1 MIRLALFVPL
11 ALFIGLS
18 ALLLLGLDKDPT
30 ELPSALV
37 GEKFPS
43 FTLIALD
50 EEQGMLSEKDL
61 IGEVALVN
69 VWATWCAPCRDE
81 MPTLER
87 LRGHLAHEDFVVFA
101 VSQDVDGLAAVK
113 PYISEYGY
121 TFPVLIDVGGE
132 IGRRYGVTGY
142 PESFVIDR
150 TGQVVYHHVGYND
163 WAQMNVVT
171 AIRGLITRGQWRLG

>member
-1 MIRLALFVPL
+1 MKRILPIII
-11 ALFIGLS
+11 FIGLFVFLAKS
-18 ALLLLGLDKDPT
+18 LYQPQTNIPSPLIGKPMPT
-30 ELPSALV
+30 FS
-37 GEKFPS
+37 
-43 FTLIALD
+43 
-50 EEQGMLSEKDL
+50 LSELNSDTSLTDSDILGNISL
-61 IGEVALVN
+61 IN

-87 LRGHLAHEDFVVFA
+87 LQAHLAHEDFVVFA
-101 VSQDVDGLAAVK
+101 VSQDVDGLATVK
-113 PYISEYGY
+113 PYVSEYGY

-171 AIRGLITRGQWRLG
+171 AIRGLITRGQWQLG

>member
-1 MIRLALFVPL
+1 MRKWVLLGLIL
-11 ALFIGLS
+11 IGFGG
-18 ALLLLGLDKDPT
+18 AIGLLLGTPTARKLPAPAPDFVLPNLDGQAT
-30 ELPSALV
+30 R
-37 GEKFPS
+37 
-43 FTLIALD
+43 
-50 EEQGMLSEKDL
+50 LSNFRGKVIL
-61 IGEVALVN
+61 LN

-87 LRGHLAHEDFVVFA
+87 LQEHLAHEDFVVFA
-101 VSQDVDGLAAVK
+101 VSQDVDGLATVK
-113 PYISEYGY
+113 PYVSEYGY

-150 TGQVVYHHVGYND
+150 SGQVVYHHVGYND

-171 AIRGLITRGQWRLG
+171 ALRGLITRGQWQLG